1 MTGAVALAPLFLLA
15 CACGYILARPGVEP
29 DGPVWRAG
37 IGGIAA
43 ILLVGASIAAAE
55 AGSAMARYMALFA
68 LLSASAGAVMIMGV
82 VERRWPPIDGDAL
95 DPVGEGDD
103 G

>member
-1 MTGAVALAPLFLLA
+1 MTGAASLVPLFLLA
-15 CACGYILARPGVEP
+15 CAGGYIVARPGVEP
-29 DGPVWRAG
+29 AGPIWRAG

-55 AGSAMARYMALFA
+55 AGSAMARYIALFA

-82 VERRWPPIDGDAL
+82 VERHWPPFDGDAP
-95 DPVGEGDD
+95 DTVGEGDE